1 MLGLQSTIDLGL
13 QASATNP
20 TTQARTTVNV
30 YSFTGGASEAMPEDN
45 VLGGGLNNGSDPV
58 LPGPGLDDHRVTA
71 IVPICEAQFPLW
83 MRAFF
88 GAAAASGTGPNYL
101 YDYSS
106 GAAALPYCYIE
117 HKLQTSDYRRHFG
130 CVGESL
136 DIDWM
141 ADAEGFAR
149 ASLAFVGLSEADP
162 QTAVLAGAVTAAP
175 ALVRNAQRSVN
186 ITYNAVASVIGGK
199 LSFKRNLKR
208 HRNADGTGVPYAV
221 EYNGKSSLEG
231 TFKVRYTGST
241 LNADAVARTARQTIL
256 ELLTNANRGLRFTLA
271 TMRLGRTPV
280 PIEGP
285 DGVEF
290 EFAWKAWQTSGN
302 AAMVVRALSAAAT
315 APAP

>member
-1 MLGLQSTIDLGL
+1 MLGLQSTVDLGL

-20 TTQARTTVNV
+20 ATQARTTLNV
-30 YSFTGGASEAMPEDN
+30 YSFTGGASESMPEDN
-45 VLGGGLNNGSDPV
+45 ILGGGLNNGSDPV
-58 LPGPGLDDHRVTA
+58 LPGPGLDDHRVNVV
-71 IVPICEAQFPLW
+71 VPVCEAQFPLW

-88 GAAAASGTGPNYL
+88 GAATAGGTSPNFT
-101 YDYSS
+101 YDYAS

-117 HKLQTSDYRRHFG
+117 HKLQASDFRRHFG

-136 DIDWM
+136 DIDWS

-149 ASLAFVGLSEADP
+149 ASLAFVGLSEDAP
-162 QTAVLAGAVTAAP
+162 QTAALPGVVTAAP
-175 ALVRNAQRSVN
+175 ALVRNPQRSIN
-186 ITYNAVASVIGGK
+186 ITYNGVAQVIGGK
-199 LSFKRNLKR
+199 TSFKRNLKR

-221 EYNGKSSLEG
+221 EYNGKSTLEG
-231 TFKVRYTGST
+231 SLKVRYTGST
-241 LNADAVARTARQTIL
+241 MNADAVARTARATVL
-256 ELLTNANRGLRFTLA
+256 ELLTSATRGLRFTMA

-290 EFAWKAWQTSGN
+290 DFPFKGWQTSGN
-302 AAMVVRALSAAAT
+302 AALVVKALTSAAT